1 MNISL
6 ASSLWKSLF
15 RKCNYYT
22 EATAIIAKEPS
33 TRTQSQR
40 SRLIDKI
47 RVYVRGGTGGQ
58 GCASSGGL
66 GGNGGHVY
74 IKCLK
79 GSSLTTYATLQN
91 RRIIAGHGG
100 HHIKSKMKVDN
111 GKNVYIYVPPG
122 TEIKTNDNFLITELN
137 KDSQVIKIANGG
149 AGGSARTEAFNGKKG
164 ERKNIVLELKLIADA
179 ALTGFPNAGKSSLLR
194 ALSRARPKVG
204 EYPFTTINP
213 SVGSI
218 FYDDDTKVTV
228 ADLPG
233 LIEDSY
239 LNKGMGHKFLRHVE
253 RTKVILLVVDIKG
266 FQLRSNHPFR
276 TPFETVVLL
285 LKELSLYQ
293 DVLLNR
299 PFYLIINKMDLLDS
313 ETKYKTLMDGL
324 QHIEANHEL
333 IKDNENAEN
342 IVSCIR
348 QILQNNNIVKTSAI
362 TQVGLELVKKCLHQN
377 ISFDAEE

>member
-1 MNISL
+1 M
-6 ASSLWKSLF
+6 
-15 RKCNYYT
+15 
-22 EATAIIAKEPS
+22 
-33 TRTQSQR
+33 
-40 SRLIDKI
+40 
-47 RVYVRGGTGGQ
+47 
-58 GCASSGGL
+58 
-66 GGNGGHVY
+66 
-74 IKCLK
+74 
-79 GSSLTTYATLQN
+79 TYFFQ
-91 RRIIAGHGG
+91 
-100 HHIKSKMKVDN
+100 
-111 GKNVYIYVPPG
+111 
-122 TEIKTNDNFLITELN
+122 
-137 KDSQVIKIANGG
+137 
-149 AGGSARTEAFNGKKG
+149 
-164 ERKNIVLELKLIADA
+164 
-179 ALTGFPNAGKSSLLR
+179 
-194 ALSRARPKVG
+194 
-204 EYPFTTINP
+204 
-213 SVGSI
+213 
-218 FYDDDTKVTV
+218 VTV

-266 FQLRSNHPFR
+266 FQLRSNYPYR

-313 ETKYKTLMDGL
+313 ESKYKTLMDKL
-324 QHIEANHEL
+324 QRIEANHKL

-377 ISFDAEE
+377 VSFHSEE